1 MTIPYPIVG
10 IDIGKDTLDGSFL
23 DVHGRSKLAKKL
35 KAKGTG
41 LVVFE
46 ATGGYEVPVMA
57 ALAAVGV
64 PICRAKKSCS
74 SKR

>member
-10 IDIGKDTLDGSFL
+10 IDIGKDTLGSFL
-23 DVHGRSKLAKKL
+23 DAHGRSKLAKKL
-35 KAKGTG
+35 KAKGIG

-64 PICRAKKSCS
+64 PLCRAKKSCS